1 MCAVYTYS
9 DSATA
14 TSSLTFFICAG
25 IADFCFLMDADDA
38 GAADIVFCVN
48 MDTDDADISWME
60 DVNALVYDMSVS

>member
-48 MDTDDADISWME
+48 MDIDDADIDDADAADISWM
-60 DVNALVYDMSVS
+60 VRM